1 MRVTV
6 TTIRGSPTVGCFA
19 LFGTLLSLALIVA
32 GFAIGKVDV
41 PGSDGSDVLDVVAAI
56 LIVPVWFFYGR
67 YLIRRAREHHR
78 AVEAAAPHE
87 LTEPPSR
94 DDPAVVAAMIG
105 RGTPSRRAVAATVLG
120 LADAGAISIEEYG
133 EQLVLDIPNDARGAT
148 ATDELVLVALH
159 ERADAEGK
167 VVGPP
172 VWGDEKAQWW
182 SDYARDA
189 RGHAM
194 TAGLVETRVPLLGLM
209 LVSILT
215 ATALALIFFWY
226 VLAFVGL
233 ILLANT
239 LPWLAVGISGYR
251 LTANGATCRSQWIA
265 FGRYLGAQGSV
276 HDVGPAAVSIWG
288 PNLVYGVLLGEGD
301 RAAHLLSPDVGRDD
315 VPDELVHEY
324 TTEV

>member
-1 MRVTV
+1 
-6 TTIRGSPTVGCFA
+6 
-19 LFGTLLSLALIVA
+19 
-32 GFAIGKVDV
+32 
-41 PGSDGSDVLDVVAAI
+41 
-56 LIVPVWFFYGR
+56 
-67 YLIRRAREHHR
+67 
-78 AVEAAAPHE
+78 
-87 LTEPPSR
+87 
-94 DDPAVVAAMIG
+94 
-105 RGTPSRRAVAATVLG
+105 
-120 LADAGAISIEEYG
+120 
-133 EQLVLDIPNDARGAT
+133 
-148 ATDELVLVALH
+148 
-159 ERADAEGK
+159 
-167 VVGPP
+167 
-172 VWGDEKAQWW
+172 
-182 SDYARDA
+182 
-189 RGHAM
+189 M

-239 LPWLAVGISGYR
+239 LPWLTVGISGYR
-251 LTANGATCRSQWIA
+251 LTANGVTCRSRWIA

-301 RAAHLLSPDVGRDD
+301 HAAQLLSPDVGRDD